1 MQWTGYLAGGEFT
14 MNGPMRAKP
23 DVQVLAI
30 ADDTTGAL
38 EVGAQ
43 FAMAG
48 VRSLVSSAN
57 ALLAG
62 TCALVLNTET
72 RQVTPEGAGRRVAS
86 LAGAARD
93 AGIRYLYKKTDSTLR
108 GNIASEFQ
116 ALLNVFPERF
126 LVYVPAYPKM
136 GRVVK
141 GGELYVDGLPLAP
154 TGSGKDP
161 AQQSRDGSIPSL
173 LARGSRAP
181 VLLATASGQLEGLLR
196 DAAPGS
202 IVVCDGTTEEDL
214 EAAAAAVS
222 LAGEDWLVAGTGGF
236 SGHWIRRLPVERNF
250 ARRRPNIKRC
260 LVVSGSRHPASREQV
275 EQASD
280 GGIASIWLGE
290 NPDTDA
296 ATVFAAAA
304 ALAARDWALLRTPG
318 TGPPGVSERL
328 GVITGRV
335 LASQPV
341 DGLII
346 FVGSTAYAV
355 LRAIGVTVVEP
366 LGELLAGVAVSVA
379 RYRNRDLVLI
389 TKAGGFGDAGSL
401 VSILG
406 HLEKEP

>member
-1 MQWTGYLAGGEFT
+1 
-14 MNGPMRAKP
+14 MNGPMRAQPEVK
-23 DVQVLAI
+23 VLAI

-48 VRSLVSSAN
+48 VRSLVSTAN

-72 RQVTPEGAGRRVAS
+72 RQVAPEGAGRRVAR

-108 GNIASEFQ
+108 GNIASELQ

-141 GGELYVDGLPLAP
+141 GGELYVDGLPLAR
-154 TGSGKDP
+154 TGSAKDP
-161 AQQSRDGSIPSL
+161 AQTSREGSIPSL

-181 VLLATASGQLEGLLR
+181 VLLATASGQLESLLR

-214 EAAAAAVS
+214 EAAAAAVALS
-222 LAGEDWLVAGTGGF
+222 GRDCLVAGTGGF
-236 SGHWIRRLPVERNF
+236 SGHWIRRLPVERGF

-275 EQASD
+275 QQASD
-280 GGIASIWLGE
+280 SRIAGICLGE
-290 NPDTDA
+290 NPDTDT
-296 ATVFAAAA
+296 ATGSAVAA
-304 ALAARDWALLRTPG
+304 ALAAREWALLRTPG

-328 GVITGRV
+328 GAITGRV

-341 DGLII
+341 DGRII
-346 FVGSTAYAV
+346 FGGSTAFSV
-355 LRAIGVTVVEP
+355 LRALSVKVVQP

-379 RYRNRDLVLI
+379 CYRSRDLVLI

-401 VSILG
+401 VSILE

>member
-1 MQWTGYLAGGEFT
+1 
-14 MNGPMRAKP
+14 MRTQP
-23 DVQVLAI
+23 DMQVLAI

-62 TCALVLNTET
+62 TCALVLDAET
-72 RQVTPEGAGRRVAS
+72 RQLTPRRAEKRVAR

-116 ALLNVFPERF
+116 ALLNVFPKRF

-141 GGELYVDGLPLAP
+141 GGELFVDGLPLAR
-154 TGSGKDP
+154 TAFAKDL
-161 AQQSRDGSIPSL
+161 AQPSREGSIPSL
-173 LARGSRAP
+173 LAQGSRAP

-214 EAAAAAVS
+214 EAVAAAVS
-222 LAGEDWLVAGTGGF
+222 RSGKDCLVAGPGGF
-236 SGHWIRRLPVERNF
+236 SGHWIRRLPVERGF

-275 EQASD
+275 RQASD
-280 GGIASIWLGE
+280 GGIAGIWLGE

-296 ATVFAAAA
+296 ATVSAVTA
-304 ALAARDWALLRTPG
+304 ALAARGWALLQTPG

-328 GVITGRV
+328 GAITGRV

-346 FVGSTAYAV
+346 FGGSTAFAV
-355 LRAIGVTVVEP
+355 LRAIGVKVVEP
-366 LGELLAGVAVSVA
+366 LGELLAGVAFSVA
-379 RYRNRDLVLI
+379 RYRNRDLALI

-401 VSILG
+401 VSILE
-406 HLEKEP
+406 HLENEP

>member
-1 MQWTGYLAGGEFT
+1 MYL
-14 MNGPMRAKP
+14 PMRARP
-23 DVQVLAI
+23 DIQVLAI

-62 TCALVLNTET
+62 TCALVLNAET
-72 RQVTPEGAGRRVAS
+72 RQLTPGRAGTRVAR
-86 LAGAARD
+86 LAGAARA

-108 GNIASEFQ
+108 GNIARELQ

-141 GGELYVDGLPLAP
+141 GGELYVDGLPL
-154 TGSGKDP
+154 
-161 AQQSRDGSIPSL
+161 SRTSFARDTSQASREGSIPSL
-173 LARGSRAP
+173 LARGSKAP
-181 VLLATASGQLEGLLR
+181 VLLAVAGAQLEGLLR

-202 IVVCDGTTEEDL
+202 IIVCDGTTEEDL
-214 EAAAAAVS
+214 EAVAAAVS
-222 LAGEDWLVAGTGGF
+222 LSGKDCLVAGTGGF
-236 SGHWIRRLPVERNF
+236 SGHWIRRLPVERGF
-250 ARRRPNIKRC
+250 ARRRPSIERC

-275 EQASD
+275 QRGSD
-280 GGIASIWLGE
+280 SGIASIWLGE

-296 ATVFAAAA
+296 ATVSAVAA
-304 ALAARDWALLRTPG
+304 ALAARGWALLQTPG

-335 LASQPV
+335 LAANPWT
-341 DGLII
+341 G
-346 FVGSTAYAV
+346 
-355 LRAIGVTVVEP
+355 
-366 LGELLAGVAVSVA
+366 
-379 RYRNRDLVLI
+379 
-389 TKAGGFGDAGSL
+389 
-401 VSILG
+401 
-406 HLEKEP
+406 